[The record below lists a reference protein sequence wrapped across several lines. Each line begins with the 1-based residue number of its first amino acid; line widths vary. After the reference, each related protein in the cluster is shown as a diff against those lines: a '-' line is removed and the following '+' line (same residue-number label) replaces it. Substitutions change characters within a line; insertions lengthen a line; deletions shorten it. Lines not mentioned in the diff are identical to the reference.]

1 MGHPSRRFVI
11 AASRCERRSFLLRSL
26 RWRGVYSGGMG
37 RGGSSKQGAG
47 KRRGREAA
55 ASSSRAG
62 SFPFDASSSTEA
74 LQPEALQPIIPPEA
88 AARFWPFAAMCATA
102 CVSLGLVQ
110 FVGDQSTY
118 LQLFPFKL
126 RNPDWMLGYRSW
138 WVMWTVIGFLVL
150 PAAFM
155 LLWPGKR
162 IRDCNLSWRGF
173 REHFWIY
180 VALYAAVFPVIYL
193 VSWSP
198 SFYSYYPMYPNA
210 GRSWTDL
217 LLWESLYA
225 GQFIALE
232 FFFRGFLVGGLGRY
246 IGILGAPV
254 SVMPYMM
261 LHFAKPWPEAYAAI
275 IAGFVLGWLA
285 WKTKSIWGGVL
296 IHCAVAV
303 SMDLLALS
311 HRGQLPWLHG

>member
-1 MGHPSRRFVI
+1 LW
-11 AASRCERRSFLLRSL
+11 FLMS
-26 RWRGVYSGGMG
+26 GVYSADMTH
-37 RGGSSKQGAG
+37 GGSLRHGGG
-47 KRRGREAA
+47 KRRAREAA
-55 ASSSRAG
+55 AGGRGSKVGARTLAESSHEGPS
-62 SFPFDASSSTEA
+62 
-74 LQPEALQPIIPPEA
+74 QPERLQPIVPPEA
-88 AARFWPFAAMCATA
+88 AASFWPFAAMCALA

-118 LQLFPFKL
+118 VQLFPLKL
-126 RNPDWMLGYRSW
+126 RDPDWMLGYRAW
-138 WVMWTVIGFLVL
+138 WVMWTAIGFLVL
-150 PAAFM
+150 PAGFM

-162 IRDCNLSWRGF
+162 IRDCNLSGRGF

-180 VALYAAVFPVIYL
+180 VVLYAAVFPVIYL

-198 SFYSYYPMYPNA
+198 SFYSYYPMYANA
-210 GRSWTDL
+210 GRSWRDL

-232 FFFRGFLVGGLGRY
+232 FFFRGFMVGGLGRY
-246 IGILGAPV
+246 IGILAVPV

-275 IAGFVLGWLA
+275 VAGFVLGWLA

-311 HRGQLPWLHG
+311 HKGQLPWLHG

>member
-1 MGHPSRRFVI
+1 
-11 AASRCERRSFLLRSL
+11 
-26 RWRGVYSGGMG
+26 MG
-37 RGGSSKQGAG
+37 RGRSSKQGAG
-47 KRRGREAA
+47 KRRAREGAA
-55 ASSSRAG
+55 PSSGAR
-62 SFPFDASSSTEA
+62 SFALDAAVSTEA
-74 LQPEALQPIIPPEA
+74 LQPEPLQPIIPPEA

-102 CVSLGLVQ
+102 M
-110 FVGDQSTY
+110 
-118 LQLFPFKL
+118 FPLKL
-126 RNPDWMLGYRSW
+126 RNPDWVLGFRAW
-138 WVMWTVIGFLVL
+138 WVLWTVIGFLLL

-155 LLWPGKR
+155 LFWPGKR

-217 LLWESLYA
+217 LLWEGLYA

-246 IGILGAPV
+246 IGILAVPV

-296 IHCAVAV
+296 IHCSVAV

-311 HRGQLPWLHG
+311 HKGQLPWLHS